1 MQCRWRYKGDARD
14 VLSFNG
20 YSSRAASDASRKQ
33 STRRSREESY
43 FCKCIRTIATNE
55 CVVYVFG
62 NNSVSPSECP
72 KWELD
77 SFNSKPRMLNKY
89 NVVKPK
95 KAVDGMGWCRRDCFV
110 KCFLVLHIM
119 YISKGFF
126 SSHFLLLFPFDDCIV
141 IGENG

>member
-1 MQCRWRYKGDARD
+1 MDILVEQPA
-14 VLSFNG
+14 S
-20 YSSRAASDASRKQ
+20 SDASRKQ

-72 KWELD
+72 KWKLD

-95 KAVDGMGWCRRDCFV
+95 KAVEWGDAEE
-110 KCFLVLHIM
+110 IA
-119 YISKGFF
+119 
-126 SSHFLLLFPFDDCIV
+126 LLNV
-141 IGENG
+141 S